1 MKPLPFEIIDAL
13 IQCFG
18 RSFHFKDNVETFFIS
33 CGVNRSLAQKYRNEP
48 KFVWARKLLS
58 ELNETE
64 DGRNVLQRIL
74 TDICTLN
81 KLPDTEVPDPDAGLQ
96 ALRRVK
102 KLAYENDLLAKK
114 SRTEGEKRKSVL
126 HQKVKIIEE
135 RVRKLKDVNEKFK
148 DAIKNPN
155 RQQAGYSLED
165 LIKELFAIFEIDY
178 RKSYRTSTS
187 TQQIDGHFSFKGF
200 NYLVEARW
208 RQDQPT
214 EIEIGGFKHKV
225 DVKLRSTRG
234 IFVSINGFRSEVI
247 NQFTSIG
254 SNIIFFSGEDLAFI
268 LEGRI
273 DLHDALIKKIE
284 KASQE
289 GEVYVSLH

>member
-13 IQCFG
+13 IQCVG